1 VARENMSRFQIL
13 KGPMRGHSFELKDD
27 TTLIGRGPESD
38 IRIADASISRKHAK
52 ITRDGDRFL
61 IEDLGSQNG
70 TWIDGERIKPHTP
83 WPIEEGLLIVMGD
96 ILVGLGKDFTEE
108 GLATRYSIS
117 LARDGAAEGEPPPL
131 YKDRRITDR
140 DRLEMIF
147 EVSTLLMQSLDLT
160 QICERILESL
170 FRSLQRID
178 SGVILLID
186 PENGEPREVIARSR
200 GDRGDVRLR
209 YSRTVVSR
217 VIREG
222 RAVMISDISREE
234 ESELSESIELMKIK
248 SIMCVPLIS
257 NQGTRGVIYVHS
269 VNVPHG
275 FRKDDLYLV
284 TCMSTPAALA
294 LENALLYAKTKNAE
308 EALERAQL
316 ELQRQIQDRT
326 CELVTTNEL
335 LRQEIVGR
343 GKAQEEI
350 TDVQNRL
357 EEANRN
363 LQLAYARMRDW
374 KDRLSS
380 QLHGAD
386 IGFIIKG
393 NGEISGFTEKAMETT
408 GRSRHELLT
417 MNIMDLL
424 DEPSRSRFR
433 QEMKK
438 AWIDVLLLD
447 SFSLA
452 GPVPESNDY
461 QAKLMQIS
469 TEGGRMILLLLR
481 KLGPED

>member
-1 VARENMSRFQIL
+1 VARETMSRLQIL
-13 KGPMRGHSFELKDD
+13 KGPMRGHSFEIKDE
-27 TTLIGRGPESD
+27 TTLVGRGPESD
-38 IRIADASISRKHAK
+38 IQITDASISRKHAR
-52 ITRDGDRFL
+52 ITREGDRFL

-70 TWIDGERIKPHTP
+70 TWIEGQRIKPRTP
-83 WPIEEGLLIVMGD
+83 WPIEEGLLIAMGD
-96 ILVGLGKDFTEE
+96 ILVSLGKDFTEE

-117 LARDGAAEGEPPPL
+117 LARDGAVEGEPPPL

-140 DRLEMIF
+140 DKLEMIF

-160 QICERILESL
+160 QLCERILDAL

-178 SGVILLID
+178 GGVILLID
-186 PENGEPREVIARSR
+186 PDNGEPREVIARSR
-200 GDRGDVRLR
+200 GQGENAQMR
-209 YSRTVVSR
+209 YSRTIVSK

-222 RAVMISDISREE
+222 KAVMMADISREE

-257 NQGTRGVIYVHS
+257 NQGTKGVIYVHS
-269 VNVPHG
+269 VNVPRG
-275 FRKDDLYLV
+275 FRKDDLYLL

-294 LENALLYAKTKNAE
+294 LENALLYTKTKKAE

-326 CELVTTNEL
+326 SELVTTNEL
-335 LRQEIVGR
+335 LRKEIVGH

-350 TDVQNRL
+350 TDVHKRL

-363 LQLAYARMRDW
+363 LQLAYASMREW

-386 IGFIIKG
+386 IGFMIKS
-393 NGEISGFTEKAMETT
+393 NGEIFGFTEKALETT
-408 GRSRHELLT
+408 GRSRHELLA

-424 DEPSRSRFR
+424 DEPSRSRLR
-433 QEMKK
+433 EEMKK

-447 SFSLA
+447 SFRLA
-452 GPVPESNDY
+452 GAVPESQGY

-469 TEGGRMILLLLR
+469 TEGGRMRLLLLR
-481 KLGPED
+481 KLDPED

>member
-1 VARENMSRFQIL
+1 MAKEIMSRLQIL
-13 KGPMRGHSFELKDD
+13 KGPMRGHSFGLKDD

-38 IRIADASISRKHAK
+38 IQITDASMSRRHAK
-52 ITRDGDRFL
+52 IIRKGDRFL
-61 IEDLGSQNG
+61 IEDMGSQNG
-70 TWIDGERIKPHTP
+70 TWIDGQRIKPRTP
-83 WPIEEGLLIVMGD
+83 LAIEEGLLIAMGD
-96 ILVGLGKDFTEE
+96 ILVSLGKDLTQG

-117 LARDGAAEGEPPPL
+117 LARDGAGKGEPPPL

-140 DRLEMIF
+140 DKLEMIF
-147 EVSTLLMQSLDLT
+147 EVSTLLMQTLDINQL
-160 QICERILESL
+160 CEKILDSL

-178 SGVILLID
+178 GGVILLVD
-186 PENGEPREVIARSR
+186 TDTEEPREVIARSR
-200 GDRGDVRLR
+200 GDRGDVKVRF
-209 YSRTVVSR
+209 SRTIVTK

-222 RAVMISDISREE
+222 KAVMMSDISQEE

-257 NQGTRGVIYVHS
+257 NRGTRGVIYVHS
-269 VNVPHG
+269 VNMPHG
-275 FRKDDLYLV
+275 FRKDDLYLL

-294 LENALLYAKTKNAE
+294 LENALLYTKTKNTE
-308 EALERAQL
+308 EALEKAQL

-326 CELVTTNEL
+326 SELVTTNEL
-335 LRQEIVGR
+335 LRREIVGR

-350 TDVQNRL
+350 TSVHNRL

-380 QLHGAD
+380 QLHRAD
-386 IGFIIKG
+386 IGFIIEG
-393 NGEISGFTEKAMETT
+393 NGEIQGFTEKALETT
-408 GRSRHELLT
+408 GRSRHELLA

-424 DEPSRSRFR
+424 DGPSRSRLR
-433 QEMKK
+433 QEMNK

-447 SFSLA
+447 SLRLA
-452 GPVPESNDY
+452 GVVPEPHDY

-469 TEGGRMILLLLR
+469 TEGGRKILLLLR
-481 KLGPED
+481 KLNREG